1 MTVEPF
7 KRSSG
12 SLRRRVLCGV
22 VALSACSAPDRDG
35 TGDTLPAGNAGM
47 SGAGGTAGRGG
58 EPGGMGGAGAGGA
71 AFPLRPP
78 ARRRIAAFGDTTCAL
93 SKGSEVVCWGADGWS
108 NLQEVGPYTA
118 MRGDFLTLAVGS
130 DFRSRATVC
139 GVLASGGVRCAD
151 WTGDAERVKDL
162 VANIPEGNFIDV
174 AATGEEIA
182 VLDTAGRITGV
193 GNTSSWSAGPPG
205 GRRAVRVTLAGSDVC
220 AIGDE
225 GEALCW
231 YTSDFD
237 TLLPAPVDEFI
248 DIATGDGGTCALTVA
263 GKVRC
268 WNYQGIEWA
277 NGFAG
282 ETARYRIVQI
292 ASSHTSVHDKV
303 CALTDQG
310 RAICGDFAL
319 ADDRNLPPGE
329 ALVELAVGDRHACGI
344 RPDDTVLCWR
354 CSADETECSLIT
366 TPPAGFKAAPR

>member
-1 MTVEPF
+1 MTVESF
-7 KRSSG
+7 KRLSD
-12 SLRRRVLCGV
+12 SLRRGVLCGV
-22 VALSACSAPDRDG
+22 AALCACSGPDGDG

-58 EPGGMGGAGAGGA
+58 ESGGLGGAGAGGA

-78 ARRRIAAFGDTTCAL
+78 ARRRIAAFGATTCAL
-93 SKGSEVVCWGADGWS
+93 SHASEVVCWGADGWTDD
-108 NLQEVGPYTA
+108 EVGPYTA
-118 MRGDFLTLAVGS
+118 MKGDFLTLAVGS

-182 VLDTAGRITGV
+182 VLDKAGRITGV
-193 GNTSSWSAGPPG
+193 GNTSSWAAGPPG

-220 AIGDE
+220 AIGDK

-231 YTSDFD
+231 YSSDLD
-237 TLLPAPVDEFI
+237 ALLPAPVDEFI
-248 DIATGDGGTCALTVA
+248 DVATGDGVTCALTA
-263 GKVRC
+263 FGKVRC
-268 WNYQGIEWA
+268 WNYEGLERDYHFVREA
-277 NGFAG
+277 
-282 ETARYRIVQI
+282 ARYHVVQL
-292 ASSHTSVHDKV
+292 ASSHTSVHDEV

-310 RAICGDFAL
+310 RAICGDFGSP
-319 ADDRNLPPGE
+319 DNRNLPPGE